1 VERIGLR
8 PIILDEQPDAGLTVI
23 EKFERDAAKV
33 AAAIVLLTPDD
44 VGGQKAAGAVNPRAR
59 QNVIFE
65 LGYFAGHLGRGRVC
79 ALTRGPVEIPS
90 DYKGVIY
97 VPFDEHSGWML
108 RVARNLK
115 AAGLTVDIAKLL

>member
-1 VERIGLR
+1 MERIGLSA
-8 PIILDEQPDAGLTVI
+8 IILDEQPDAGLTIV

-33 AAAIVLLTPDD
+33 AAPIVLLTPDD
-44 VGGQKAAGAVNPRAR
+44 VGGPKDASAVNPRAR

-79 ALTRGPVEIPS
+79 ALMTGDIEIPS
-90 DYKGVIY
+90 DYRGVIY
-97 VPFDEHSGWML
+97 VPLDEHSGWML

-115 AAGLTVDIAKLL
+115 AAGVTVDVEELL